1 MNMKF
6 FRFLYEET
14 MSCFIHFG
22 EVKDSG
28 NGEHCTFLYLKGSRK
43 SGKQASAGH
52 VLFLCPKTVDFVIL
66 GSVDD
71 DVMAA
76 AQNILR
82 DLEVG
87 TVVLPPT
94 APAEVWKSIGAK
106 NIVQLS
112 CGEGST
118 VSETRAER
126 KDVLSGKDEL
136 SRKDE
141 LSEKDELTG
150 KDALTG
156 QDAVE
161 CKDHLKLSAAGWGLW
176 VQCCGENAV
185 AMLHGLD
192 QKPEAGKPLADVFED
207 CVMNVK
213 VLDEGKRCCYE
224 TEPDGYACA
233 LGCVYQQDHDACK
246 FKRSDGS
253 FPYPVGTLLL
263 PETGGELAVGRWR
276 NEAKEELDAVRFV
289 VISQY
294 DGKELPLP
302 EDGRRY
308 YLIGSAE
315 EMSDASVAAAC
326 RDGLN
331 HEPVLL
337 KDGEGICCS
346 GMLKYC

>member
-1 MNMKF
+1 
-6 FRFLYEET
+6 
-14 MSCFIHFG
+14 MSCFVHFG
-22 EVKDSG
+22 EVKDSR
-28 NGEHCTFLYLKGSRK
+28 NGEHCTFLYLKGSGK

-87 TVVLPPT
+87 TVVLPPAT
-94 APAEVWKSIGAK
+94 PAEVWKSIGAK
-106 NIVQLS
+106 NIIQLS

-118 VSETRAER
+118 VSE
-126 KDVLSGKDEL
+126 
-136 SRKDE
+136 
-141 LSEKDELTG
+141 
-150 KDALTG
+150 
-156 QDAVE
+156 
-161 CKDHLKLSAAGWGLW
+161 KDHLKLSAAGWGLW

-192 QKPEAGKPLADVFED
+192 QEPEAGKSLADVFED

-213 VLDEGKRCCYE
+213 VLDEGKRCCHE
-224 TEPDGYACA
+224 AEPDGYACA

-246 FKRSDGS
+246 FKRTDGS

-263 PETGGELAVGRWR
+263 PETDGELAVGRWR
-276 NEAKEELDAVRFV
+276 NEAKEELEAVRFV
-289 VISQY
+289 AISQY
-294 DGKELPLP
+294 DGKKLPLP

-308 YLIGSAE
+308 YLIGSTE
-315 EMSDASVAAAC
+315 EMSDASVAAIC

-331 HEPVLL
+331 HRPVLL

>member
-1 MNMKF
+1 MMNMKY

-14 MSCFIHFG
+14 MSCFVHFG
-22 EVKDSG
+22 EVKDSR
-28 NGEHCTFLYLKGSRK
+28 NGEHCTFLYLKGSGK

-87 TVVLPPT
+87 TLVLPPAT
-94 APAEVWKSIGAK
+94 PAEVWKSIGAK
-106 NIVQLS
+106 NIIQLS
-112 CGEGST
+112 CGEEST

-126 KDVLSGKDEL
+126 KDAPSGKDEL
-136 SRKDE
+136 
-141 LSEKDELTG
+141 
-150 KDALTG
+150 AG
-156 QDAVE
+156 QDAVG

-192 QKPEAGKPLADVFED
+192 QKPEVGKSLADVFED

-213 VLDEGKRCCYE
+213 VLDEGKRCCHE

-246 FKRSDGS
+246 FKRTDGS

-276 NEAKEELDAVRFV
+276 NEAKEELEAVRFIA
-289 VISQY
+289 ISQY
-294 DGKELPLP
+294 DGKELSLP

-315 EMSDASVAAAC
+315 EMSDASVAAIC

-331 HEPVLL
+331 HKPVLL

>member
-1 MNMKF
+1 
-6 FRFLYEET
+6 
-14 MSCFIHFG
+14 MSCFVHFG
-22 EVKDSG
+22 EVKDSR
-28 NGEHCTFLYLKGSRK
+28 NGEHCTFLYLKGSGK

-87 TVVLPPT
+87 TVVLPPAT
-94 APAEVWKSIGAK
+94 PAEVWKSIGAK
-106 NIVQLS
+106 NIIQLS

-118 VSETRAER
+118 VSE
-126 KDVLSGKDEL
+126 
-136 SRKDE
+136 
-141 LSEKDELTG
+141 
-150 KDALTG
+150 
-156 QDAVE
+156 
-161 CKDHLKLSAAGWGLW
+161 KDHLKLSAAGWGLW

-192 QKPEAGKPLADVFED
+192 QEPEAGKSLADVFED

-213 VLDEGKRCCYE
+213 VLDEGKRCCHE
-224 TEPDGYACA
+224 AEPDGYACA

-246 FKRSDGS
+246 FKRTDGS

-263 PETGGELAVGRWR
+263 PETDGELAVGRWR
-276 NEAKEELDAVRFV
+276 NEAKEELEAVRFV
-289 VISQY
+289 AISQY
-294 DGKELPLP
+294 DGKKLPLP

-308 YLIGSAE
+308 YLIGSTE
-315 EMSDASVAAAC
+315 EMSDASVAAIC

-331 HEPVLL
+331 HRPVLL

-346 GMLKYC
+346 VMLKYC